1 MTFGDDFF
9 KTVLDDLLDGV
20 YVVDQDR
27 RIVYWNKG
35 AERISGFS
43 AREVL
48 GAHCFDNLLQ
58 HVDGE
63 GCQMCTGECPLA
75 AAIQDG
81 NPREADIYLQHK
93 EGHRVPVWVRVSPVR
108 DAEGH
113 ITGAVESFTENSS
126 RADAI
131 ERLAKLQEVALLDP
145 VTGVGNRRYLE
156 ARLRAALDGFQR
168 YGWNFGMLFLDV
180 DHFKQVNDK
189 YGHDTGDRVLRMV
202 ARTLGG
208 RLRAS
213 DSLGRWGGEEF
224 LALISNTN
232 AENLRATAERSRK
245 MVAQSS
251 LELGVSRIEVTIS
264 IGATMVRAGDTP
276 DSLLDRADRLM
287 YQAKTLGRNRVEG
300 EPPLSST
307 VESRSSV

>member
-20 YVVDQDR
+20 YIVDQER
-27 RIVYWNKG
+27 RILYWNKG

-43 AREVL
+43 ARDVL
-48 GAHCFDNLLQ
+48 GVHCFDNLLQ
-58 HVDGE
+58 HVDDE
-63 GCQMCTGECPLA
+63 GCQLCTGKCPLA
-75 AAIQDG
+75 ATIQDG
-81 NPREADIYLQHK
+81 CPREADIYLHHK
-93 EGHRVPVWVRVSPVR
+93 EGHRVPVWVRVSPLR

-126 RADAI
+126 KADAI

-156 ARLRAALDGFQR
+156 ARLHAALDGFRR

-180 DHFKQVNDK
+180 DNFKQVNDS
-189 YGHDTGDRVLRMV
+189 YGHDTGDKVLRMV

-208 RLRAS
+208 KLRAS

-232 AENLRATAERSRK
+232 ADNLRATAERSRK
-245 MVAQSS
+245 LVALSS
-251 LELGVSRIEVTIS
+251 LQVKASRIEVTIS
-264 IGATMVRAGDTP
+264 VGATMVQAGDTP
-276 DSLLDRADRLM
+276 DSLVERADRLM
-287 YQAKTLGRNRVEG
+287 YQAKALGRNRVVCEA
-300 EPPLSST
+300 PLSA
-307 VESRSSV
+307 